1 MEQRDLAMKGL
12 IKPQYETLIFH
23 FRGFKVM
30 IDNDLANLYG
40 VSTKVLKQQVKR
52 NIERFPEDFMFE
64 LTGQERDEIIA
75 NCDRLSI
82 IKHSSI
88 NPMVFTEQGVSMLS
102 SVLRSEKA
110 IKINIEIMRTFAR
123 YRSLLKENESL
134 KEEILK
140 LDAKL
145 NQAFKFL
152 LERIDALHQ
161 KASMPRKAVGYKI
174 NQA

>member
-1 MEQRDLAMKGL
+1 MEERNQTTPDL
-12 IKPQYETLIFH
+12 IKPEYETLIFH

-52 NIERFPEDFMFE
+52 NIERFPNDFMFE
-64 LTGQERDEIIA
+64 LTETERDELVA

-88 NPMVFTEQGVSMLS
+88 NPRVFSEQGVSMLS

-110 IKINIEIMRTFAR
+110 IKINIEIMRAFAR